1 MLGFQTKAPVVTLIR
16 GDNFRII
23 PPNCMINQAC
33 VLRQS
38 FFSKEDRF
46 LMLSQTRT
54 KLTFGLSYILA
65 ITVISRKELKRTLQN
80 LFIISFKLTFSV
92 NQEKDV
98 P

>member
-1 MLGFQTKAPVVTLIR
+1 
-16 GDNFRII
+16 
-23 PPNCMINQAC
+23 MISQAC
-33 VLRQS
+33 VLQQS
-38 FFSKEDRF
+38 WIFFFAKEDRF

-54 KLTFGLSYILA
+54 KLTFGLPYILM

-98 P
+98 PW